1 MNYHI
6 NLTLYSTRPANNKRN
21 NVKTSITNWM
31 FNYAKDISYNT
42 MWNWIP
48 SYVKINVLKCFLGAM
63 CMILQKSGSHG
74 CEKNDFWRSFTPPI
88 GGLPLDLYSRTSLI
102 TWRRVRLITPA
113 SLSLITPASLSLIP
127 TCQLI
132 APSRKF
138 LLFTW
143 YNMFHTPWKSQ
154 LI

>member
-1 MNYHI
+1 MNYHT
-6 NLTLYSTRPANNKRN
+6 NLAWYSRRLANNKRN

-31 FNYAKDISYNT
+31 FNYAKDISYNR

-48 SYVKINVLKCFLGAM
+48 SYVKINVLRCFLGAL
-63 CMILQKSGSHG
+63 CMVLQKSGSHG
-74 CEKNDFWRSFTPPI
+74 CEEWFLEKFHTSHRRSA
-88 GGLPLDLYSRTSLI
+88 LDLYSRTILI
-102 TWRRVRLITPA
+102 TGRKVRLITPA
-113 SLSLITPASLSLIP
+113 SLSLITTS
-127 TCQLI
+127 QLI

-143 YNMFHTPWKSQ
+143 YNMFHTPWQSQ